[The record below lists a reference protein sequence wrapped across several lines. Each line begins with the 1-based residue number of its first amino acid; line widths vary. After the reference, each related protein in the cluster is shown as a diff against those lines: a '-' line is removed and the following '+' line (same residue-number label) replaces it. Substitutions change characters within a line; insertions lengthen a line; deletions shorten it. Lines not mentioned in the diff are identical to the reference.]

1 MHWREGGGCV
11 RKNQHRAGGCV
22 HQQRERLAVDEVDV
36 GAPFAQRV
44 AARDGPRRRGRLA
57 QALEAFLR
65 ATKDGHGADSWP
77 PRASTYSV
85 SPAAKQARY
94 PSTRARVRYRPKAGS
109 RAPRKIGKV

>member
-1 MHWREGGGCV
+1 MQSLEVGGAR

-57 QALEAFLR
+57 QALEEFLR
-65 ATKDGHGADSWP
+65 ATKDGHGADPWP
-77 PRASTYSV
+77 HRASTDSV
-85 SPAAKQARY
+85 SRSEERRVGKERV
-94 PSTRARVRYRPKAGS
+94 STWRS
-109 RAPRKIGKV
+109 RWSP